1 MSWYK
6 RSSQTLADDNK
17 DEDAI
22 KKELAAAEADQD
34 EEDEDDDEVS
44 IAEWKILLWKTSK
57 HPEQVGFCRKRAFSF
72 VRRRIVLIMTAWLYV
87 HDNTVKSV

>member
-44 IAEWKILLWKTSK
+44 IAEWKILL
-57 HPEQVGFCRKRAFSF
+57 
-72 VRRRIVLIMTAWLYV
+72 
-87 HDNTVKSV
+87 